1 MLLNPFYGQSQELFG
16 TEPHLLTPTARNN
29 FRNSQIYTFL
39 ITVETDLIS
48 TWSHS
53 RDSKIEPKFYSDVVC
68 IALDSST
75 TETQR
80 NPLQPC
86 SLQTCVYCLC
96 LKHLTLSTE
105 TLLWPSMVW
114 LPQLLTDTKAVLSC
128 PVQPSGLKGLG
139 FHSSG
144 GHSCLYSF
152 LLRVYI
158 WRLFYEVNKIS
169 SWTCL
174 FCEVNTVS
182 SQHFL
187 KSNCLYTLETF
198 ILQREREKQSTL
210 LSGLKAFPC
219 QWFSLRAALAS
230 GSVHSPWVL

>member
-1 MLLNPFYGQSQELFG
+1 MGNPRSFG
-16 TEPHLLTPTARNN
+16 TEPHLLTPTAQNN

-53 RDSKIEPKFYSDVVC
+53 RDSKIEPKFYSNVVC

-105 TLLWPSMVW
+105 R
-114 LPQLLTDTKAVLSC
+114 LSC
-128 PVQPSGLKGLG
+128 DLRWCGYPNCWLTLRLSYPVLFSLQDWKGLAFTVQG
-139 FHSSG
+139 VIH
-144 GHSCLYSF
+144 
-152 LLRVYI
+152 
-158 WRLFYEVNKIS
+158 
-169 SWTCL
+169 
-174 FCEVNTVS
+174 VS
-182 SQHFL
+182 SPFCSVFTFGGYSMRWT
-187 KSNCLYTLETF
+187 KSHHEHVYSVRWT
-198 ILQREREKQSTL
+198 QSHHNI
-210 LSGLKAFPC
+210 F
-219 QWFSLRAALAS
+219 
-230 GSVHSPWVL
+230 